1 MTYRISDR
9 AASVYCAAPSS
20 SLADASTDNFLARP
34 QRRPRFCLVLERG
47 CAGVDL
53 QVVDGEVV
61 SRRERYPDRST
72 AYERSQ
78 GVRAEFA
85 AQGYDNRSGAMKRPS
100 LTSRNGSD

>member
-1 MTYRISDR
+1 M
-9 AASVYCAAPSS
+9 AAQTILWCGRKG
-20 SLADASTDNFLARP
+20 NARV
-34 QRRPRFCLVLERG
+34 FCMVQRG

-53 QVVDGEVV
+53 QIVEGELV

-85 AQGYDNRSGAMKRPS
+85 AQGYEIDPGQ
-100 LTSRNGSD
+100 

>member
-1 MTYRISDR
+1 MSAQTVLWRGHKG
-9 AASVYCAAPSS
+9 
-20 SLADASTDNFLARP
+20 DAGVV
-34 QRRPRFCLVLERG
+34 CILERG

-53 QVVDGEVV
+53 QILEGELV

-85 AQGYDNRSGAMKRPS
+85 ARGYQIYFLSETQS
-100 LTSRNGSD
+100 LTSRNASD